1 MDDEDSSLIRFL
13 TAEDTPNYE
22 LLDDDDEEVDAM
34 VAAMDADSLHH
45 SSMLERRIIPRER
58 ADGETRIIHNYFASN
73 PLLCVANENL
83 NPNVALSFLIRT
95 CWPACVISCALYL

>member
-58 ADGETRIIHNYFASN
+58 ADGETRIIHN
-73 PLLCVANENL
+73 
-83 NPNVALSFLIRT
+83 
-95 CWPACVISCALYL
+95 